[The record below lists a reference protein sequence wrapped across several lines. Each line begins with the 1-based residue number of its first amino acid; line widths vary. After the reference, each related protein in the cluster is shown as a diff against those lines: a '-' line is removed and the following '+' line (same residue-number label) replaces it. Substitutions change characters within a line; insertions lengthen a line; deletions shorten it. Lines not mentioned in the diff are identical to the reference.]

1 MKIRSIRSRARQ
13 VQKSTSGIYALFL
26 IPILARI
33 ISISYEFLHN
43 QVDTMT
49 ASGLTNPQ
57 DLISEFS
64 GIGWLTAGLSGLI
77 FTVVTTILL
86 AFFSISA
93 LFTVLEVLRH
103 QREEVALQDSFRA
116 FDMAIFG
123 KIFRTL
129 LLKQFFLFLWSLV
142 SFIGTFMMLGS
153 FGALAISLLT
163 NTPNPLIGNLLVI
176 SLILS
181 IIGLAIAIPQVY
193 AYSQVEYILYER
205 LHEKTY
211 QSAFAIIRDSRKLM
225 KGYKAKRF
233 VLDLS
238 FIGWWFLTGL
248 TLGIVG
254 FYTIPYQSIAN
265 TIFYEELIKEQQA

>member
-26 IPILARI
+26 IPVLARI
-33 ISISYEFLHN
+33 ISISYQTLHN
-43 QVDTMT
+43 QMDTL
-49 ASGLTNPQ
+49 ARSGFTNTQ
-57 DLISEFS
+57 GLITDFS
-64 GIGWLTAGLSGLI
+64 GIAWLTVGLSGII
-77 FTVVTTILL
+77 FTVVMTILL

-93 LFTVLEVLRH
+93 LFSVLEVLRH
-103 QREEVALQDSFRA
+103 QREEVGLQDSFRA
-116 FDMAIFG
+116 FDMVVFG

-129 LLKQFFLFLWSLV
+129 LLKQFFLFLWNLV
-142 SFIGTFMMLGS
+142 SLIGTFMMLGS

-205 LHEKTY
+205 LHEGKY
-211 QSAFAIIRDSRKLM
+211 QSAFRIIRDSRKLM

-238 FIGWWFLTGL
+238 FIGWWFLTGI
-248 TLGIVG
+248 TLGILG

-265 TIFYEELIKEQQA
+265 TIFYEELIKEQ